1 MFLRKHRLF
10 TFLAILLTVG
20 LAYLLGWSNVL
31 TIKEISYMGAPTKSS
46 EATVKNLANLE
57 VGERLA
63 RVEIRKIAGR
73 IQTLPWVDNAD
84 LSRNWISGK
93 IVISVTPRLPI
104 ATFNGQLM
112 DANGKRFELP
122 GGYDSKLPSVFA
134 TDPKSGLAAIKLF
147 TKLPT
152 EFSTRTSAFTAM
164 SPENIQFNIIEDD
177 RSIKVVWGADNEID
191 LKLKVY
197 KALVALPENSKI
209 RRIDLTEP
217 RSPIV
222 K

>member
-10 TFLAILLTVG
+10 TLLAILLTAG

-31 TIKEISYMGAPTKSS
+31 TVKEISYTGSPTKSS
-46 EATVKNLANLE
+46 ETTVKNLVSLE

-63 RVEIRKIAGR
+63 RIEMRKIAGR

-93 IVISVTPRLPI
+93 VVVAVTPRLPI

-134 TDPKSGLAAIKLF
+134 KDPKSGLAAIKLF

-152 EFSTRTSAFTAM
+152 EFSTRTSAFTAT
-164 SPENIQFNIIEDD
+164 SPENINFRITEGK
-177 RSIKVVWGADNEID
+177 RSINVIWGADNEID

-197 KALVALPENSKI
+197 KALIALPENSKI
-209 RRIDLTEP
+209 GKIDLTEP

>member
-1 MFLRKHRLF
+1 MFSRKHRLI
-10 TFLAILLTVG
+10 TFFIILLTAG

-31 TIKEISYMGAPTKSS
+31 TIKEISYLGAPTKSS
-46 EATVKNLANLE
+46 EALVRNLTDLE
-57 VGERLA
+57 VGQRLA
-63 RVEIRKIAGR
+63 RIETRKISAR
-73 IQTLPWVDNAD
+73 LQTLPWIESAD

-93 IVISVTPRLPI
+93 IEIEVTPRLPI

-112 DANGKRFELP
+112 DASGKRFELP
-122 GGYDSKLPSVFA
+122 GGFKSKLPSVFA
-134 TDPKSGLAAIKLF
+134 RDAKSGLAAIKLF

-152 EFSTRTSAFTAM
+152 DFSTRTSAFTAI
-164 SPENIQFNIIEDD
+164 SPENINFKIAEGK
-177 RSIKVVWGADNEID
+177 RSLMVVWGSDTEID

-209 RRIDLTEP
+209 KIIDLTEP
-217 RSPIV
+217 RSPSV

>member
-1 MFLRKHRLF
+1 MFIRNHR
-10 TFLAILLTVG
+10 LLTVLVILLISG

-31 TIKEISYMGAPTKSS
+31 TVKEISYLGAPTKSS
-46 EATVKNLANLE
+46 ETTIKNLARLE
-57 VGERLA
+57 VGDRLA

-73 IQTLPWVDNAD
+73 IQTLPWVDSAD

-93 IVISVTPRLPI
+93 IVVAVTPRVPI

-112 DANGKRFELP
+112 DAKGKRFELP
-122 GGYDSKLPSVFA
+122 GGFELKLPSVFA
-134 TDPKSGLAAIKLF
+134 KDAESGLAAIKLF
-147 TKLPT
+147 TKLPA
-152 EFSTRTSAFTAM
+152 EFSIRTSAFTAT
-164 SPENIQFNIIEDD
+164 SPKNINFKIVEGK
-177 RSIKVVWGADNEID
+177 RSINVIWGADKEID

-209 RRIDLTEP
+209 NKIDLTEP

>member
-1 MFLRKHRLF
+1 MFSRKHRLITIF
-10 TFLAILLTVG
+10 IILLTAG

-31 TIKEISYMGAPTKSS
+31 TIKAISYAGAPTKSS
-46 EATVKNLANLE
+46 EALVKNLTDLE
-57 VGERLA
+57 VGQRLA
-63 RVEIRKIAGR
+63 RIETRKIAAR
-73 IQTLPWVDNAD
+73 LQTLPWIESAD

-93 IVISVTPRLPI
+93 IKIEITPRLPI

-112 DANGKRFELP
+112 DASGKRFELP
-122 GGYDSKLPSVFA
+122 GGFKSKLPSVFA
-134 TDPKSGLAAIKLF
+134 RDAKSGLAAINLF

-152 EFSTRTSAFTAM
+152 EFSTRTSAFTAI
-164 SPENIQFNIIEDD
+164 SPENINFKISEGK
-177 RSIKVVWGADNEID
+177 RSLMVIWGSDTEID

-197 KALVALPENSKI
+197 KALVALPENSRIKK
-209 RRIDLTEP
+209 IDLTEP

>member
-1 MFLRKHRLF
+1 MFSRKHKLITIF
-10 TFLAILLTVG
+10 IILLTTG

-31 TIKEISYMGAPTKSS
+31 TIKAISYAGAPTKSS
-46 EATVKNLANLE
+46 EALVKNLTDLE
-57 VGERLA
+57 VGQRLA
-63 RVEIRKIAGR
+63 RIETRKIAAR
-73 IQTLPWVDNAD
+73 LQTLPWIKSAD

-93 IVISVTPRLPI
+93 IKIEVTPRLPI

-112 DANGKRFELP
+112 DASGKRFELP
-122 GGYDSKLPSVFA
+122 GGFKSKLPSVFA
-134 TDPKSGLAAIKLF
+134 RDAKSGLAAINLF

-152 EFSTRTSAFTAM
+152 EFSTRTSAFTAI
-164 SPENIQFNIIEDD
+164 SPENINFKISEGK
-177 RSIKVVWGADNEID
+177 RSLMVIWGSDTEID

-209 RRIDLTEP
+209 KIIDLTEP

>member
-1 MFLRKHRLF
+1 MFSRKHRLI
-10 TFLAILLTVG
+10 TFFIILLTAG

-31 TIKEISYMGAPTKSS
+31 TIKEISYLGAPTKSS
-46 EATVKNLANLE
+46 EALVRNLTDLE
-57 VGERLA
+57 VGQRLA
-63 RVEIRKIAGR
+63 RIETRKISAR
-73 IQTLPWVDNAD
+73 LQTLPWIESAD

-93 IVISVTPRLPI
+93 IKIEVMPRLPI

-112 DANGKRFELP
+112 DASGKRFELP
-122 GGYDSKLPSVFA
+122 GGFKSKLPSVFA
-134 TDPKSGLAAIKLF
+134 RDAKSGLAAIKLF

-152 EFSTRTSAFTAM
+152 DFSTRTSAFTAI
-164 SPENIQFNIIEDD
+164 SPENINFKIAEGK
-177 RSIKVVWGADNEID
+177 RSLMVIWGSDTEID

-197 KALVALPENSKI
+197 KALMVLPENSKI
-209 RRIDLTEP
+209 KKIDLTEP

>member
-1 MFLRKHRLF
+1 MFSRKHRLI
-10 TFLAILLTVG
+10 TFFIILLTAG

-31 TIKEISYMGAPTKSS
+31 TIKEISYLGAPTKSS
-46 EATVKNLANLE
+46 EALVKNLTDLE
-57 VGERLA
+57 VGQRLA
-63 RVEIRKIAGR
+63 RIETRKIAAR
-73 IQTLPWVDNAD
+73 LQTLPWIKSAD

-93 IVISVTPRLPI
+93 IKIEVTPRLPI

-112 DANGKRFELP
+112 DASGKRFELP
-122 GGYDSKLPSVFA
+122 GGFKSKLPSVFA
-134 TDPKSGLAAIKLF
+134 RDAKSGLAAINLF

-152 EFSTRTSAFTAM
+152 EFSTRTSAFTAI
-164 SPENIQFNIIEDD
+164 SPENINFKISEGK
-177 RSIKVVWGADNEID
+177 RSLMVIWGSDTEID

-209 RRIDLTEP
+209 KKIDLTEP

>member
-1 MFLRKHRLF
+1 MFIRNHRIL
-10 TFLAILLTVG
+10 TVLAILLISG

-31 TIKEISYMGAPTKSS
+31 TIKELSYKGAPTKSS
-46 EATVKNLANLE
+46 EATVKNLASLE
-57 VGERLA
+57 IGERLA
-63 RVEIRKIAGR
+63 RVEMRKIAGR
-73 IQTLPWVDNAD
+73 IQTLPWVDSAD

-93 IVISVTPRLPI
+93 IVVAVTPRVPI

-112 DANGKRFELP
+112 DDKGKRFELP
-122 GGYDSKLPSVFA
+122 GGYELKLPSVFA
-134 TDPKSGLAAIKLF
+134 NNAKSGLAAIKLF

-152 EFSTRTSAFTAM
+152 EFSTRTSAFTAT
-164 SPENIQFNIIEDD
+164 SPENIYFKIAEGK
-177 RSIKVVWGADNEID
+177 RSINVIWGADNEID

-197 KALVALPENSKI
+197 KALVTLPENSKI
-209 RRIDLTEP
+209 RKMDLTEP

>member
-1 MFLRKHRLF
+1 MFSRKHRLITIF
-10 TFLAILLTVG
+10 IILLTAG
-20 LAYLLGWSNVL
+20 LAYLLGWSNAL
-31 TIKEISYMGAPTKSS
+31 TIKAISYAGAPTKSS
-46 EATVKNLANLE
+46 EAIVKNLTDLE
-57 VGERLA
+57 VGQRLA
-63 RVEIRKIAGR
+63 RIETRKIAAR
-73 IQTLPWVDNAD
+73 LQTLPWIESAD

-93 IVISVTPRLPI
+93 IEIEVTPRLPI

-112 DANGKRFELP
+112 DASGKRFELP
-122 GGYDSKLPSVFA
+122 GGFKSKLPSVFA
-134 TDPKSGLAAIKLF
+134 RDAKSGLAAINLF

-152 EFSTRTSAFTAM
+152 EFSTRTSAFTAI
-164 SPENIQFNIIEDD
+164 SPENINFKISEGK
-177 RSIKVVWGADNEID
+177 RSLMVIWGSDTEID

-209 RRIDLTEP
+209 KKIDLTEP

>member
-1 MFLRKHRLF
+1 MFLRKHRLLTVF
-10 TFLAILLTVG
+10 VILLTAG

-31 TIKEISYMGAPTKSS
+31 TIKEISYTGAPTKSS
-46 EATVKNLANLE
+46 EATVKNLTNLE

-63 RVEIRKIAGR
+63 RVETRKIAGR
-73 IQTLPWVDNAD
+73 LETLPWIESAD

-93 IVISVTPRLPI
+93 IVVAVKPRIPI

-112 DANGKRFELP
+112 DATGKRFDLP
-122 GGYDSKLPSVFA
+122 GGFKSKLPSVFA
-134 TDPKSGLAAIKLF
+134 RDTKSGLAAIKLF

-152 EFSTRTSAFTAM
+152 EFSTRTSAFTAI
-164 SPENIQFNIIEDD
+164 SPENINFKIVEGK
-177 RSIKVVWGADNEID
+177 RSLMVIWGSDIEID

-209 RRIDLTEP
+209 KKIDLTEP

>member
-1 MFLRKHRLF
+1 MFSRKHRLITIF
-10 TFLAILLTVG
+10 IILLTAG
-20 LAYLLGWSNVL
+20 LAYLLGWSNAL
-31 TIKEISYMGAPTKSS
+31 TIKAISYAGAPTKSS
-46 EATVKNLANLE
+46 EALVKNLTDLE
-57 VGERLA
+57 VGQRLA
-63 RVEIRKIAGR
+63 RIETRKIAAR
-73 IQTLPWVDNAD
+73 LQTLPWIESAD

-93 IVISVTPRLPI
+93 IEIEVTPRLPI

-112 DANGKRFELP
+112 DASGKRFELP
-122 GGYDSKLPSVFA
+122 GGFKSKLPSVFA
-134 TDPKSGLAAIKLF
+134 RDAKSGLAAINLF

-152 EFSTRTSAFTAM
+152 EFSTRTSAFTAI
-164 SPENIQFNIIEDD
+164 SPENINFKISEGK
-177 RSIKVVWGADNEID
+177 RSLMVIWGSDTEID

-209 RRIDLTEP
+209 KKIDLTEP

>member
-10 TFLAILLTVG
+10 TVLAILLTAG

-31 TIKEISYMGAPTKSS
+31 TIKEISYTGSPTKNS
-46 EATVKNLANLE
+46 EATVKNLTNLE

-63 RVEIRKIAGR
+63 RIETRKIAAR
-73 IQTLPWVDNAD
+73 LQTLPWVDNAD

-93 IVISVTPRLPI
+93 IVIAITPRLPI

-112 DANGKRFELP
+112 DATGKRFELP

-134 TDPKSGLAAIKLF
+134 RDAKSGLAAIKLF

-152 EFSTRTSAFTAM
+152 EFSTRTSAFTAT
-164 SPENIQFNIIEDD
+164 SPENINFKITEGK
-177 RSIKVVWGADNEID
+177 RSLMVIWGSDIEID

-209 RRIDLTEP
+209 KKIDLTEP
-217 RSPIV
+217 LSPIV

>member
-1 MFLRKHRLF
+1 MFSRKHRLITIF
-10 TFLAILLTVG
+10 IILLTAG

-31 TIKEISYMGAPTKSS
+31 TIKAISYAGAPTKSS
-46 EATVKNLANLE
+46 EALVKNLTDFE
-57 VGERLA
+57 VGQRLA
-63 RVEIRKIAGR
+63 RIETRKIAAR
-73 IQTLPWVDNAD
+73 LQTLPWIESAD

-93 IVISVTPRLPI
+93 IKIEVTPRLPI

-112 DANGKRFELP
+112 DASGKRFELP
-122 GGYDSKLPSVFA
+122 GGFKSKLPSVFA
-134 TDPKSGLAAIKLF
+134 RDAKSGLAAINLF

-152 EFSTRTSAFTAM
+152 EFSTRTSAFTAI
-164 SPENIQFNIIEDD
+164 SPENINFKISEGK
-177 RSIKVVWGADNEID
+177 RSLMVIWGSDTEID

-197 KALVALPENSKI
+197 KALVALPENSRIKK
-209 RRIDLTEP
+209 IDLTEP

>member
-1 MFLRKHRLF
+1 MFLRKHRHLTVF
-10 TFLAILLTVG
+10 AILLTAG

-31 TIKEISYMGAPTKSS
+31 TVKEISYTGAPTKNS
-46 EATVKNLANLE
+46 EATIKNLVNLE

-63 RVEIRKIAGR
+63 RIEMRKIAGR
-73 IQTLPWVDNAD
+73 IQTLPWIDNAD

-93 IVISVTPRLPI
+93 IVVAITPRVPI

-112 DANGKRFELP
+112 DAKGKRFELP
-122 GGYDSKLPSVFA
+122 GGYESELPSVFA
-134 TDPKSGLAAIKLF
+134 KDAKSGLAAINLF
-147 TKLPT
+147 TKLPK
-152 EFSTRTSAFTAM
+152 EFSTRTSVFTAF
-164 SPENIQFNIIEDD
+164 SPENINFKIIEGD
-177 RSIKVVWGADNEID
+177 RSLEVIWGADIEVD

>member
-1 MFLRKHRLF
+1 MFSRKHKLITIF
-10 TFLAILLTVG
+10 IILLTAG

-31 TIKEISYMGAPTKSS
+31 TIKAISYAGAPTKSS
-46 EATVKNLANLE
+46 EALVKNLTDLE
-57 VGERLA
+57 VGQRLA
-63 RVEIRKIAGR
+63 RIETRKIAAR
-73 IQTLPWVDNAD
+73 LQTLPWIESAD

-93 IVISVTPRLPI
+93 IKIEITPRLPI

-112 DANGKRFELP
+112 DASGKRFELP
-122 GGYDSKLPSVFA
+122 GGFKSKLPSVFA
-134 TDPKSGLAAIKLF
+134 RDAKSGLAAINLF

-152 EFSTRTSAFTAM
+152 EFSTRTSAFTAI
-164 SPENIQFNIIEDD
+164 SPENINFKISEGK
-177 RSIKVVWGADNEID
+177 RSLMVIWGSDTEID

-209 RRIDLTEP
+209 KIIDLTEP

>member
-1 MFLRKHRLF
+1 MFLRKLRLLTVF
-10 TFLAILLTVG
+10 AILLTAG

-31 TIKEISYMGAPTKSS
+31 TVKEISYTGAPTKNS
-46 EATVKNLANLE
+46 EATIKNLVNLE

-63 RVEIRKIAGR
+63 RIEMRKIAGR
-73 IQTLPWVDNAD
+73 IQTLPWIDNAD

-93 IVISVTPRLPI
+93 IVVAITPRVPI

-112 DANGKRFELP
+112 DAKGKRFELP
-122 GGYDSKLPSVFA
+122 GGYESELPSVFA
-134 TDPKSGLAAIKLF
+134 KDAKSGLAAINLF
-147 TKLPT
+147 TKLPK
-152 EFSTRTSAFTAM
+152 EFSTRTSVFTAF
-164 SPENIQFNIIEDD
+164 SPENINFKIIEGD
-177 RSIKVVWGADNEID
+177 RSLEVIWGADIEVD

>member
-10 TFLAILLTVG
+10 TVLAILLTAV

-31 TIKEISYMGAPTKSS
+31 TIKEISYIGAPTKSS
-46 EATVKNLANLE
+46 EATVKALTNIE

-63 RVEIRKIAGR
+63 RVETRKIAGR
-73 IQTLPWVDNAD
+73 LQTLPWIESAD

-93 IVISVTPRLPI
+93 IVVAVTPRIPI

-112 DANGKRFELP
+112 DATGKRFDLP
-122 GGYDSKLPSVFA
+122 GGFKSKLPSVFA
-134 TDPKSGLAAIKLF
+134 RDTKSGLAAIKLF

-152 EFSTRTSAFTAM
+152 EFSTRTSAFTAI
-164 SPENIQFNIIEDD
+164 SPENINFKIVEGK
-177 RSIKVVWGADNEID
+177 RSLMVIWGSDIEID

-197 KALVALPENSKI
+197 RALVALPENSKI
-209 RRIDLTEP
+209 KKIDLTEP

>member
-1 MFLRKHRLF
+1 MSLRKHRLF
-10 TFLAILLTVG
+10 TLLAILLTAG

-31 TIKEISYMGAPTKSS
+31 TVKEISYTGSPTKSS
-46 EATVKNLANLE
+46 ETTVKNLVSLE

-63 RVEIRKIAGR
+63 RIEMRKIAGR

-93 IVISVTPRLPI
+93 VVVAVTPRLPI

-134 TDPKSGLAAIKLF
+134 KDPKSGLAAIKLF

-152 EFSTRTSAFTAM
+152 EFSTRTSAFTAT
-164 SPENIQFNIIEDD
+164 SPENINFKITEGK
-177 RSIKVVWGADNEID
+177 RSINVIWGADNEID

-197 KALVALPENSKI
+197 KALIALPENSKI
-209 RRIDLTEP
+209 GKIDLTEP

>member
-1 MFLRKHRLF
+1 MFIRNHR
-10 TFLAILLTVG
+10 LLTVLVILLISG

-31 TIKEISYMGAPTKSS
+31 TVKEISYLGAPTKSS
-46 EATVKNLANLE
+46 ETTIKNLARLE
-57 VGERLA
+57 VGDRLA

-73 IQTLPWVDNAD
+73 IQTLPWVDSAD

-93 IVISVTPRLPI
+93 IVVAVTPRVPI

-112 DANGKRFELP
+112 DAKGKRFELP
-122 GGYDSKLPSVFA
+122 GGFELKLPSVFA
-134 TDPKSGLAAIKLF
+134 KDAESGLAAIKLF
-147 TKLPT
+147 TNLPT
-152 EFSTRTSAFTAM
+152 EFSTRTSAFTAT
-164 SPENIQFNIIEDD
+164 SPENIYFKIVEGK
-177 RSIKVVWGADNEID
+177 RSINVIWGADKEID

-209 RRIDLTEP
+209 NKIDLTEP

>member
-10 TFLAILLTVG
+10 ILLAILLTAG

-31 TIKEISYMGAPTKSS
+31 TIKEISYTGSPTKSS
-46 EATVKNLANLE
+46 ETTVKNLASLE

-63 RVEIRKIAGR
+63 RIEMRKIAGR

-93 IVISVTPRLPI
+93 VVVAVTPRLPI
-104 ATFNGQLM
+104 ATFNGTLM

-134 TDPKSGLAAIKLF
+134 KDPKSGLAAIKLF

-152 EFSTRTSAFTAM
+152 EFSTRTSAFTAT
-164 SPENIQFNIIEDD
+164 SPENINFKITEGK
-177 RSIKVVWGADNEID
+177 RSINVIWGADNEID

-197 KALVALPENSKI
+197 KALIALPENSKI
-209 RRIDLTEP
+209 GKIDLTEP

>member
-1 MFLRKHRLF
+1 MLFRKHRLL
-10 TFLAILLTVG
+10 TFLAILLIAG

-31 TIKEISYMGAPTKSS
+31 TVKEISYTGAPTKSS
-46 EATVKNLANLE
+46 EVTVKNLTNLE

-63 RVEIRKIAGR
+63 RVETREIAGR
-73 IQTLPWVDNAD
+73 LQTLPWIESAD

-93 IVISVTPRLPI
+93 IVIAVTPRIPI
-104 ATFNGQLM
+104 ATFNGELM
-112 DANGKRFELP
+112 DATGKRFELP
-122 GGYDSKLPSVFA
+122 GGFKSKLPSVFA
-134 TDPKSGLAAIKLF
+134 RDTKSGLAAIKLF
-147 TKLPT
+147 TKLPS
-152 EFSTRTSAFTAM
+152 EFSTRTSAFTAT
-164 SPENIQFNIIEDD
+164 SPENINFKITEGKKSLFVI
-177 RSIKVVWGADNEID
+177 WGSDIEID

-209 RRIDLTEP
+209 KKIDLTEP

>member
-10 TFLAILLTVG
+10 TVLAILLTAV

-31 TIKEISYMGAPTKSS
+31 TIKEISYIGAPTKSS
-46 EATVKNLANLE
+46 EATVKALTNIE

-63 RVEIRKIAGR
+63 RVETRKIAGR
-73 IQTLPWVDNAD
+73 LETLPWIESAD

-93 IVISVTPRLPI
+93 IVVAVTPRIPI

-112 DANGKRFELP
+112 DATGKRFDLP
-122 GGYDSKLPSVFA
+122 GGFKSKLPSVFA
-134 TDPKSGLAAIKLF
+134 RDTKSGLAAIKLF

-152 EFSTRTSAFTAM
+152 EFSTRTSAFTAI
-164 SPENIQFNIIEDD
+164 SPENINFKIVEGK
-177 RSIKVVWGADNEID
+177 RSLMVIWGSDIEID

-209 RRIDLTEP
+209 KKIDLTEP

>member
-1 MFLRKHRLF
+1 MFSRKHRLITIF
-10 TFLAILLTVG
+10 IILLTAG
-20 LAYLLGWSNVL
+20 LAYLLGWSNAL
-31 TIKEISYMGAPTKSS
+31 TIKAISYAGAPTKSS
-46 EATVKNLANLE
+46 EALVKNLTDLE
-57 VGERLA
+57 VGQRLA
-63 RVEIRKIAGR
+63 RIETRKISAR
-73 IQTLPWVDNAD
+73 LQTLPWIESAD

-93 IVISVTPRLPI
+93 IKIEVTPRLPI

-112 DANGKRFELP
+112 DASGKRFELP
-122 GGYDSKLPSVFA
+122 GGFKSKLPSVFA
-134 TDPKSGLAAIKLF
+134 RDAKSGLAAINLF

-152 EFSTRTSAFTAM
+152 EFSTRTSAFTAI
-164 SPENIQFNIIEDD
+164 SPENINFKISEGK
-177 RSIKVVWGADNEID
+177 RSLMVIWGSDTEID

-209 RRIDLTEP
+209 KKIDLTEP

>member
-1 MFLRKHRLF
+1 MFSRKHRLITIF
-10 TFLAILLTVG
+10 IILLTAG

-31 TIKEISYMGAPTKSS
+31 TIKSISYAGAPTKSS
-46 EATVKNLANLE
+46 EAIVKNLTDLE
-57 VGERLA
+57 VGQRLA
-63 RVEIRKIAGR
+63 RIETRKIAAR
-73 IQTLPWVDNAD
+73 LQTLPWIESAD

-93 IVISVTPRLPI
+93 IKIEVTPRLPI

-112 DANGKRFELP
+112 DASGKRFELP
-122 GGYDSKLPSVFA
+122 GGFKSKLPSVFA
-134 TDPKSGLAAIKLF
+134 RDAKSGLAAINLF

-152 EFSTRTSAFTAM
+152 EFSTRTSAFTAI
-164 SPENIQFNIIEDD
+164 SPENINFKISEGK
-177 RSIKVVWGADNEID
+177 RSLMVIWGSDTEID

-209 RRIDLTEP
+209 KKIDLTEP